1 MPMDIKCYLVD
12 DEMLALM
19 ELETL
24 LAPFG
29 QIKIIGKSDR
39 ASQAIAEINE
49 LKPDLI
55 FLDINMPG
63 TNGFELLEALDE
75 SPEVIFVTAYDEFAL
90 KAFEVNALDYLLKPV
105 NPDRL
110 KDAVS
115 KIMKR
120 IPENRNNAQ
129 EKLSLDKKIFI
140 KDGEKCFFVPVKD
153 ISLIESDGNYV
164 KVHFENKK
172 PLLHKS
178 LTYMENRLPED
189 VFFRANRQYI
199 INLNYIKN
207 IEPYFNSTLLVEMQ
221 GGLKVDLSQR
231 QSVKFREITGV

>member
-1 MPMDIKCYLVD
+1 MEIKCYLVD
-12 DEMLALM
+12 DELLALA

-24 LAPFG
+24 LSPFP

-39 ASQAIAEINE
+39 SSKAITEIND

-63 TNGFELLEALDE
+63 TNGFELLENLDE
-75 SPEVIFVTAYDEFAL
+75 SPEVIFVTAYDEYAL

-110 KDAVS
+110 REAIG
-115 KIMKR
+115 KITKR
-120 IPENRNNAQ
+120 IPENKGNAL

-140 KDGEKCFFVPVKD
+140 KDGEKCFFVPIKD
-153 ISLIESDGNYV
+153 IALIESDGNYV

-178 LTYMENRLPED
+178 LTYMESRLPDD

-199 INLNYIKN
+199 INLNFINN
-207 IEPYFNSTLLVEMQ
+207 IEPYFNSTLLVEMK